1 MFKKSRNRILL
12 LNMLMV
18 SAVTLVAFAT
28 IFIITWQQVNQD
40 NLGKLE
46 YGTLHMSGF
55 SIMHTFYGHTDER
68 TRGFNAEL
76 ALDPLYVSMYSVS
89 TEMIWLPEPDRD
101 WEVMRGSDLERD
113 NERVG
118 NFIRM
123 THRVSP
129 EAGISFSLVVDEEGN
144 LLEGSSPVNFPIEV
158 YERAALE
165 AFRSRSNRRVIAIG
179 DRTWQFAIRPSI
191 NIGFID
197 GEGMVQINHDGVN
210 IIRFVDV
217 TDSHR
222 MLRSL
227 LLTLSALALV
237 ILTMFFFISRY
248 FANKAIEPM
257 KRAWEQ
263 QNRFVADASHE
274 LKTPLSVIQANCG
287 ALYANKE
294 ETVESQFKWIEH
306 INSGADRMAGLINNM
321 LNLTYIEDSKIS
333 VTKVSFDMSEVVTQA
348 VGAVLAAATRK
359 NINVESN
366 IEPDLYIENDKER
379 VRQVLDILIEN
390 AVKYTNPDGNIDVF
404 LKSTKRYVEFT
415 IRNTGEGI
423 PDDGM
428 PKVFERF
435 YRADTSRESENGG
448 YGLGL
453 PIAKAVS
460 ELIGAKLEVSGKAGE
475 YTEFSLILEKL

>member
-1 MFKKSRNRILL
+1 
-12 LNMLMV
+12 MV
-18 SAVTLVAFAT
+18 STVTLVAFAT
-28 IFIITWQQVNQD
+28 IFITTWRQVNQD
-40 NLGKLE
+40 NLDKLE

-55 SIMHTFYGHTDER
+55 SVMHSFYGLVDEQTWSESAR
-68 TRGFNAEL
+68 F
-76 ALDPLYVSMYSVS
+76 ALDSSNDEVHEVS
-89 TEMIWLPEPDRD
+89 TEMIWVSEVGAMRVPDG
-101 WEVMRGSDLERD
+101 EHD
-113 NERVG
+113 NELIEHFMRV
-118 NFIRM
+118 
-123 THRVSP
+123 THYVSP

-144 LLEGSSPVNFPIEV
+144 LLEGSSPVDFPIEV
-158 YERAALE
+158 YEQAAHDALG
-165 AFRSRSNRRVIAIG
+165 SRNNRRVIAIG
-179 DRTWQFAIRPSI
+179 DRTWQFSIRPSI

-257 KRAWEQ
+257 KHAWEQ

-287 ALYANKE
+287 ALYANKD
-294 ETVESQFKWIEH
+294 ETIESQLKWVEH

-321 LNLTYIEDSKIS
+321 LNLTYIEDSKVS
-333 VTKVSFDMSEVVTQA
+333 VTKISFDMSEVVRQA
-348 VGAVLAAATRK
+348 VGAVEAAATQK
-359 NINVESN
+359 NINIELN
-366 IEPDLYIENDKER
+366 IEPDLDIVSDKER
-379 VRQVLDILIEN
+379 VRQVVDILIEN
-390 AVKYTNPDGNIDVF
+390 AVKYTNQGGNIDVS
-404 LKSTKRYVEFT
+404 LKSTKRHAEFT
-415 IRNTGEGI
+415 IRNTGDGI

-428 PKVFERF
+428 KKVFERF

-453 PIAKAVS
+453 PVAKAVS

-475 YTEFSLILEKL
+475 YTEFHFIL